1 MKLFYQIFLIPY
13 FLHHSQTPAFVLV
26 ITAAFEYHTYLHHSQ
41 TLSSSG
47 LYWRS
52 FEYHTY
58 LHHSQT
64 TVILIGIR

>member
-41 TLSSSG
+41 TLKMRTKEAE
-47 LYWRS
+47 W

-64 TVILIGIR
+64 VCGV